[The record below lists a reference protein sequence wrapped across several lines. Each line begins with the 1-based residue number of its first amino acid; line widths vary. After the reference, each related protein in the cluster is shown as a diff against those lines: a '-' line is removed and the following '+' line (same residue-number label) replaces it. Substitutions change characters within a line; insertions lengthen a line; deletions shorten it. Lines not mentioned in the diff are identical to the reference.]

1 MRREF
6 LKLTGLII
14 LASFLTIICE
24 ERQAEIS
31 PGLYQYQGFGV
42 EDQKVTDCDTII
54 TVDKTFIKNQ
64 KNIQIMALE
73 TDSQLDAGEGPIED
87 RIQSG
92 GAIYIRLAYN
102 KGPNMILRG
111 HFKDR
116 MLSGKRFIESLAGT
130 ISAGTFN
137 DKR

>member
-24 ERQAEIS
+24 ERQPEIS
-31 PGLYQYQGFGV
+31 PGLYPYQGFGV
-42 EDQKVTDCDTII
+42 EDKKVTDCDIII
-54 TVDKTFIKNQ
+54 TVDKTLIKGQ
-64 KNIQIMALE
+64 KNIQIITLK
-73 TDSQLDAGEGPIED
+73 TDSQLDAVED
-87 RIQSG
+87 GIRSD

-111 HFKDR
+111 HFKDHV
-116 MLSGKRFIESLAGT
+116 LSGKRFIEALAGT
-130 ISAGTFN
+130 ISTGTFN
-137 DKR
+137 GMR